1 MVTDL
6 EDPKTHTVGVVW
18 YEEYMDHGFTKSMKE
33 LESCYTMLQELHS
46 VIVGK
51 SYKVKVLCIVDDINE
66 CHILLE
72 RPWRCEAN
80 GKCVKKYEGFR
91 VNVMQKSIKDKV
103 CHEKVFDVDEAFD
116 IENLRECSFQVRRIR
131 VDETK
136 VNAVR
141 DLSSPKTFSEV
152 RNNKVAGAFRE
163 EEELECVEPLDE
175 EAKQVTYVVQRT
187 FCSPKIGWI
196 KKGPTLKVNEF
207 CKVPLAIG
215 KHYNELVTC
224 DVFYIE
230 TKLENKTL
238 ATFVASLKDF
248 QAGRKE
254 TGVSYALVVKDVE
267 DIMKNAIPATSFR
280 SHLIKGVHM
289 GGLSAHLGRDKTI
302 ASVESRFYWPQ
313 LKRDVRAFVKRR
325 AMCQEGKGKVFKDGA
340 HFIPCKKTLDAAH
353 IVRLFF
359 EKVTFSVSNIYEFHS
374 EDMNDG
380 KHLRTIS
387 SKEKGN
393 DEDMIQDLVKEY
405 MIT

>member
-46 VIVGK
+46 VIVGRALIHKNWRQFGICPIEGYQVCRVRVTTGK

-163 EEELECVEPLDE
+163 EEELEF
-175 EAKQVTYVVQRT
+175 TYVVQRT

-359 EKVTFSVSNIYEFHS
+359 EKVVRLHRVPKSITSDQNSF
-374 EDMNDG
+374 
-380 KHLRTIS
+380 LCR
-387 SKEKGN
+387 EKPK
-393 DEDMIQDLVKEY
+393 L
-405 MIT
+405 